1 MLCINH
7 LTLLNMKIAV
17 FAASG
22 KIGSRI
28 VDEALSRGHY
38 VTAVVRNPATYNAD
52 RLNLKV
58 AKGDLFDSQEV
69 ETGAFDHDVVISAY
83 SNTHGA
89 PASTIYEVVVPLVN
103 GVRQAGV
110 KRLIVVGSAGCL
122 EVSPG
127 VQLVDSPNFPDAYEA
142 VALAHREALRLYQ
155 QETELEWTFMS
166 PAAEIFPGER
176 TGVFRTDSTKLITNE
191 QGHSRISMEDFAA
204 ALLNEVEQPQ
214 YIRGQ
219 FTVGY

>member
-1 MLCINH
+1 MII
-7 LTLLNMKIAV
+7 TSYIIRPMKIAV
-17 FAASG
+17 FGASG
-22 KIGSRI
+22 NIGSRI

-38 VTAVVRNPATYNAD
+38 VTAVVRNPGKYNAD
-52 RLNLKV
+52 KLNLKV

-89 PASTIYEVVVPLVN
+89 TASSIYEVVVPLTN

-110 KRLIVVGSAGCL
+110 KRLIVVGGAGCL
-122 EVSPG
+122 EVAPG
-127 VQLVDSPNFPDAYEA
+127 VQLVDSPNFPEAYKE
-142 VALAHREALRLYQ
+142 VALAHREALKLYQ
-155 QETELEWTFMS
+155 QETELEWVFMS

-176 TGVFRTDSTKLITNE
+176 TGVFRTDSIKLITDE
-191 QGHSRISMEDFAA
+191 HGRSRISMEDFAV
-204 ALLNEVEQPQ
+204 ALLNEAEQPQ
-214 YIRGQ
+214 HIRGQ